1 MGARLREKPHFVEG
15 ELRLAPQDAAAR
27 DYVMS
32 YGRITGF
39 EIAVIYDAE
48 TGVEIERVTTGR
60 TDRVRMGPRSL
71 EAARLKR
78 QLVLHHNHPS
88 GGSLSALD
96 VQCLGLIR
104 SVFAHGHDGSCY
116 FASRAG
122 GTGDL
127 WLRIGTSL
135 AGRLGDAIAD
145 GIILRHEASI
155 LYAHLVNCTLAR
167 IGAIRYVATLGPG
180 AELAF
185 SDNRKFLLALIQEA
199 AKFYGPWHT
208 RQSS

>member
-1 MGARLREKPHFVEG
+1 MGARLRELPHIVGG

-32 YGRITGF
+32 IGRITGL
-39 EIAVIYDAE
+39 ELAVIYDAE
-48 TGVEIERVTTGR
+48 TGAEIERVTTGQ
-60 TDRVRMGPRSL
+60 TDRVQIGPRSL
-71 EAARLKR
+71 EAARLRR

-96 VQCLGLIR
+96 IQCLGLTR
-104 SVFAHGHDGSCY
+104 SIFAHGHDGSCY

-122 GTGDL
+122 GAGDL
-127 WLRIGTSL
+127 WLRIGASL
-135 AGRLGDAIAD
+135 KGRLGEAIAD
-145 GIILRHEASI
+145 GSILRHEASI

-167 IGAIRYVATLGPG
+167 VGAIRYLAILGPG

-185 SDNRKFLLALIQEA
+185 ADNRKFLLRLIRETSGYHARA
-199 AKFYGPWHT
+199 A
-208 RQSS
+208 